1 MPTIRL
7 ILVRGTGQRTRLLRT
22 RNRSLRFHTTVNA
35 DETLETIRE
44 YFRESWSCEV
54 HALKWLFPADLFL
67 GKRSSPPYLV
77 LHVDRPN
84 RLSHRET
91 PFVCAKATSQH
102 GAQGDLAILRL
113 ATRRSPIQPWSEPV
127 WLKRTED
134 WLVTHLGSEAVRDI
148 RQVRVNATGAVL
160 KFTGGMGACFFLKA
174 LPTFLAYETR
184 LLATLHD
191 KLPNVCATL
200 LQVHRD
206 KNFHITCAIDG
217 VPLETISELKK
228 WKVALASVTEMQIA
242 ASRHLGDLQL
252 AGVPFQTLKNL
263 YGSLEASL
271 CLLLSMGACAPNRL
285 NRAERKLIPV
295 LAAKAR
301 GDFECLGEC
310 GLPETIIHGDLNES
324 NVFLTSTSQAKFI
337 DWSFSRLGH
346 PFFTLENCLFS
357 TFQGGHRMFNVH
369 EQLRAAYIEPWQAY
383 ASRKL
388 LFSGLRAAHRLIPLE
403 AAISMAEH
411 IRDLEA
417 YEPGNV
423 RYIPLLLRKAM
434 VRFGLCDGPSLPSA
448 LGRA

>member
-35 DETLETIRE
+35 DETLETIRG

-67 GKRSSPPYLV
+67 GKRSSLPYLV

-91 PFVCAKATSQH
+91 PFVGAQATSHH

-113 ATRRSPIQPWSEPV
+113 ATRCSPIQPWSEPA
-127 WLKRTED
+127 WLKRTGD
-134 WLVTHLGSEAVRDI
+134 WLVTHLGGEAI
-148 RQVRVNATGAVL
+148 REIHQVRVNATGTVL
-160 KFTGGMGACFFLKA
+160 KVTGCMGAFFLKA
-174 LPTFLAYETR
+174 LPPFLAYETR
-184 LLATLHD
+184 LLATLHE
-191 KLPNVCATL
+191 KLPNVCANL
-200 LQVHRD
+200 LQVDRD
-206 KNFHITCAIDG
+206 KNFHITFAIDG
-217 VPLETISELKK
+217 VPLETINELKK
-228 WKVALASVTEMQIA
+228 WKLALASVTQMQIA
-242 ASRHLGDLQL
+242 ASQHLGDLRR
-252 AGVPFQTLKNL
+252 AGVPFQTMKNL

-271 CLLLSMGACAPNRL
+271 CFLLSMGASAPNRL

-295 LAAKAR
+295 LTAKVR
-301 GDFECLGEC
+301 DDLECLGAC
-310 GLPETIIHGDLNES
+310 GLPQTIIHGDLNES
-324 NVFLTSTSQAKFI
+324 NVFLTTTGRAKFI

-346 PFFTLENCLFS
+346 PFFALENCLFS

-403 AAISMAEH
+403 AAISMAGH

-423 RYIPLLLRKAM
+423 RYIPLLLRRTM
-434 VRFGLCDGPSLPSA
+434 IRFGLCDGPSLSSA
-448 LGRA
+448 RGCA